1 MKKFFGTDALLVI
14 IADNMSEVFQH
25 YFYWSTKTYDSSKIR
40 YILAD
45 AVARMKEQIKKTL
58 EKQLFPQVLLDKYE
72 YILFQQGRGETI
84 CFLYWMKEY
93 AKFNSR
99 PVAVFCMQESRR
111 ELLELCPFI
120 SKVIMGN
127 QQFLAYLSVYYGE
140 RFNIKNFDSLYF
152 IRRRPFEIKPEW
164 CIADDVWDFLNLPQ
178 GAKLKRYDIAVPN
191 TADKNAD
198 MMFGKMHLRKDRT
211 VFIVHNGVNFGD
223 GDRNGEFWKR
233 LVDVLGDNG
242 YDVVFN
248 SQEEVYG
255 CPGIYCPIYET
266 IKFAEK
272 CGGVISISTGL
283 TEAICALSTKPI
295 FVQFVWPGEYDP
307 VWTINEVRCER
318 TLREIKQ
325 YGSDFVSGVIAKHR
339 KYEDSVFSE
348 SAVCEDYILDME
360 PEKM

>member
-1 MKKFFGTDALLVI
+1 M
-14 IADNMSEVFQH
+14 
-25 YFYWSTKTYDSSKIR
+25 
-40 YILAD
+40 
-45 AVARMKEQIKKTL
+45 
-58 EKQLFPQVLLDKYE
+58 
-72 YILFQQGRGETI
+72 
-84 CFLYWMKEY
+84 
-93 AKFNSR
+93 
-99 PVAVFCMQESRR
+99 
-111 ELLELCPFI
+111 
-120 SKVIMGN
+120 
-127 QQFLAYLSVYYGE
+127 
-140 RFNIKNFDSLYF
+140 
-152 IRRRPFEIKPEW
+152 
-164 CIADDVWDFLNLPQ
+164 
-178 GAKLKRYDIAVPN
+178 
-191 TADKNAD
+191 
-198 MMFGKMHLRKDRT
+198 
-211 VFIVHNGVNFGD
+211 
-223 GDRNGEFWKR
+223 
-233 LVDVLGDNG
+233 
-242 YDVVFN
+242 
-248 SQEEVYG
+248 YG